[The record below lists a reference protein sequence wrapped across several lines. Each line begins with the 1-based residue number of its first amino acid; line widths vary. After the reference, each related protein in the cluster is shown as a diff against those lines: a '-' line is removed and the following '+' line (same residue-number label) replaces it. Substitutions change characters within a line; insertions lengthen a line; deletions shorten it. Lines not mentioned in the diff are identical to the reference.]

1 MLDKKIVLTKEYCQ
15 EKISNLS
22 KEMGISPLLVDILL
36 KRDINNTEEIK
47 TFLYG
52 SKEPFHDPYL
62 LKDMG
67 VSVKRILQAI
77 TNKEKITVYGDYDVD
92 GITASSLLYL
102 FLKSINAYVSVYI
115 PVRKNEGYGL
125 NLEAIEAIYNS
136 GTRLIITVDCG
147 ISGIAEVASMPN
159 DMDIIITDHH
169 TPPEVLPAAYAVINP
184 HQIGCEYPFKHL
196 AGVGVAFKLCQAL
209 HKEKYSSD
217 ELWSDML
224 EFVAMGTVADIV
236 PLIGENRE
244 IVKKGL
250 AKMSKTTSLGLKEL
264 MKISGCIDKPITAE
278 TVGFALAP
286 RMNAAGRLE
295 HAMSAVELLITEDQ
309 NKATEIA
316 LKLNN
321 ENIERQEISTQ
332 IFKEAEELLNDQ
344 NDVGTAIVLAK
355 EGWHAGVI
363 GIVASRLVD
372 KYHLPTILI
381 SIDGDVA
388 KGSCRSIPPLNLYEA
403 ISACSNSLLQF
414 GGHRQA
420 AGLTLCTD
428 KINQFRE
435 QFSHEVSLRLSPED
449 FEPKITADVV
459 VPDGCVLSIKLVKE
473 LSMLEPYG
481 AANPLPVF
489 AFKEAKLKNPA
500 VMGAEK
506 NHLRLIV
513 DFANETYK
521 GIMWNQAQKITCIY
535 NHSLATVAF
544 SPKVNVWNGLESIDL
559 LLFAIEL
566 KHKIIDYRNYFDAKD
581 ILLKNILQ
589 KSKKTVVYV
598 NKGRQTLPESV
609 IDNCE
614 IVTYENELCTKDA
627 DAVVFYD
634 LPDANIFT
642 KEKFP
647 LPAWYK
653 GYLYLLFNQK
663 DYTSWSNSTIARY
676 PIRQTLITEYKYL
689 TELLKKQ
696 SVANIKDLIMKHIGL
711 DCVISAESLKIFE
724 ELGFINIAHGQISLK
739 SNRKNEL
746 SNSKTFCILQE
757 EYHNRI
763 TICQQNMR
771 VTAAQ
776 IADIWE

>member
-1 MLDKKIVLTKEYCQ
+1 MLDKKIVLTNEYCE
-15 EKISNLS
+15 EKISILA
-22 KEMGISPLLVDILL
+22 KEMGISPFLVDILL
-36 KRDINNTEEIK
+36 KRGISNIDEIK

-52 SKEPFHDPYL
+52 SNEPFHDPFL
-62 LKDMG
+62 LKDMK
-67 VSVKRILQAI
+67 VAVQRILQAI
-77 TNKEKITVYGDYDVD
+77 KNKEKITVYGDYDVD
-92 GITASSLLYL
+92 GITASSLLYM
-102 FLKSINAYVSVYI
+102 FLKSIDACVSVYI

-136 GTRLIITVDCG
+136 GTRLIVTVDCG
-147 ISGIAEVASMPN
+147 ISGNAEVASMPS

-184 HQIGCEYPFKHL
+184 HQAGCDYPFKPL

-209 HKEKYSSD
+209 NKEKYNSE
-217 ELWSDML
+217 ELWSEML

-250 AKMSKTTSLGLKEL
+250 AKMSGTSSLGLKEL

-309 NKATEIA
+309 NIAAEIA

-321 ENIERQEISTQ
+321 ENIERQEISSQ
-332 IFKEAEELLNDQ
+332 IFKEAEELLKDQ
-344 NDVGTAIVLAK
+344 NDIGKAIVLAK

-381 SIDGDVA
+381 SIDGEVA
-388 KGSCRSIPPLNLYEA
+388 KGSCRSISPLNLYDA
-403 ISACSNSLLQF
+403 ISACSSSLLQF

-420 AGLTLCTD
+420 AGLTLSTD

-435 QFSHEVSLRLSPED
+435 QFLHEVSVRLSPED

-459 VPDGCVLSIKLVKE
+459 VPEGCVLSIKLVKE

-489 AFKEAKLKNPA
+489 AFREAKLKNPA

-513 DFANETYK
+513 DFANVTYK
-521 GIMWNQAQKITCIY
+521 GIMWNQAQKITSIY
-535 NHSLATVAF
+535 NHSLATIAF
-544 SPKVNVWNGLESIDL
+544 SPKVNSWNGMESIDL

-566 KHKIIDYRNYFDAKD
+566 KNKIIDYRNYFEAKD
-581 ILLKNILQ
+581 IILKNILQ

-609 IDNCE
+609 IDNCD
-614 IVTYENELCTKDA
+614 IVTYENELCTKEA

-642 KEKFP
+642 KESFP

-653 GYLYLLFNQK
+653 GCLYLLFNQK
-663 DYTSWSNSTIARY
+663 DYAAWSNSTITKY

-696 SVANIKDLIMKHIGL
+696 SVANIKDLITKNIGI

-724 ELGFINIAHGQISLK
+724 ELGFINVAHGQISLK

-746 SNSKTFCILQE
+746 SNSKTFCRLQE
-757 EYHNRI
+757 EYHNRV

>member
-1 MLDKKIVLTKEYCQ
+1 MLDKKIILTNKYCE
-15 EKISNLS
+15 EKINNLS
-22 KEMGISPLLVDILL
+22 KQIGVSPLLIDILL
-36 KRDINNTEEIK
+36 KRGISDIEAIK

-52 SKEPFHDPYL
+52 SAEPFHDPFL
-62 LKDMG
+62 LKDMKPA
-67 VSVKRILQAI
+67 VERIWKAI
-77 TNKEKITVYGDYDVD
+77 MDKEKITVYGDYDVD

-102 FLKSINAYVSVYI
+102 FLQSVGASVSAYI
-115 PVRKNEGYGL
+115 PIRKNEGYGL

-147 ISGIAEVASMPN
+147 ISGVAEVASMPN

-184 HQIGCEYPFKHL
+184 HQVGCGYPFKNL

-209 HKEKYSSD
+209 YKEKHND
-217 ELWSDML
+217 AALWSEML

-250 AKMSKTTSLGLKEL
+250 AKMSETSSLGLREL
-264 MKISGCIDKPITAE
+264 MKICGCVDKTITAE

-295 HAMSAVELLITEDQ
+295 HAMSAVELLVTDDQ
-309 NKATEIA
+309 DKATEIA
-316 LKLNN
+316 IKLNN
-321 ENIERQEISTQ
+321 ENIERQEISAQ
-332 IFKEAEELLNDQ
+332 IFKEAEEMLKDQ
-344 NDVGTAIVLAK
+344 NDISQAIVLAK

-381 SIDGDVA
+381 SIDGEVA
-388 KGSCRSIPPLNLYEA
+388 KGSCRSIPPLNLYDTLA
-403 ISACSNSLLQF
+403 DCSDLLLQF

-420 AGLTLCTD
+420 AGLTLSTTN
-428 KINQFRE
+428 INSFRE
-435 QFSHEVSLRLSPED
+435 HFVHEVSQRLSPED
-449 FEPKITADVV
+449 FEPKIAADVV
-459 VPDGCVLSIKLVKE
+459 VPPGCSLTLKLVKE

-481 AANPLPVF
+481 ASNPLPVF
-489 AFKEAKLKNPA
+489 AFKEAKLRSPA
-500 VMGAEK
+500 IMGAEK

-513 DFANETYK
+513 DFGNESYK
-521 GIMWNQAQKITCIY
+521 GIMWNQAQRITSIY
-535 NHSLATVAF
+535 NHSVATLAF
-544 SPKVNVWNGLESIDL
+544 SPKINTWNGMDSIDL
-559 LLFAIEL
+559 QLFAIDL
-566 KHKIIDYRNYFDAKD
+566 KRKIIDYRNYFDTKET
-581 ILLKNILQ
+581 LLKNILQ

-609 IDNCE
+609 TDNCE
-614 IVTYENELCTKDA
+614 IVTYENELCTKDTEI
-627 DAVVFYD
+627 VIFYD
-634 LPDANIFT
+634 LPDMNIFT
-642 KEKFP
+642 KESFP
-647 LPAWYK
+647 LPAWYD
-653 GYLYLLFNQK
+653 GFLFLLFNQN
-663 DYTSWSNSTIARY
+663 DYSGWSNSAIIKY

-696 SVANIKDLIMKHIGL
+696 SVANVKDLITKNVGI
-711 DCVISAESLKIFE
+711 DCVISDDSLKIFE
-724 ELGFINIAHGQISLK
+724 ELGFINVAHGQISLK

-757 EYHNRI
+757 EYHNRLA
-763 TICQQNMR
+763 ICQQNMR

>member
-1 MLDKKIVLTKEYCQ
+1 MLDKKIILTNKYC
-15 EKISNLS
+15 EEEINNLS
-22 KEMGISPLLVDILL
+22 KQIGVSPLLIDILL
-36 KRDINNTEEIK
+36 KRGISDIEAIK

-52 SKEPFHDPYL
+52 SAEPFHDPFL
-62 LKDMG
+62 LKDMKPA
-67 VSVKRILQAI
+67 VERIWKAI
-77 TNKEKITVYGDYDVD
+77 MDKEKITVYGDYDVD

-102 FLKSINAYVSVYI
+102 FLQSVGASVSAYI
-115 PVRKNEGYGL
+115 PIRKNEGYGL

-147 ISGIAEVASMPN
+147 ISGVAEVASMPN

-184 HQIGCEYPFKHL
+184 HQVGCGYPFKNL

-209 HKEKYSSD
+209 YKEKHND
-217 ELWSDML
+217 AALWSEML

-250 AKMSKTTSLGLKEL
+250 AKMSETSSLGLREL
-264 MKISGCIDKPITAE
+264 MKICGCVDKTITAE

-295 HAMSAVELLITEDQ
+295 HAMSAVELLVTDDQ
-309 NKATEIA
+309 DKAAEIA
-316 LKLNN
+316 IKLNN
-321 ENIERQEISTQ
+321 ENIERQEISAQ
-332 IFKEAEELLNDQ
+332 IFKEAEEMLKDQ
-344 NDVGTAIVLAK
+344 NDISQAIVLAK

-381 SIDGDVA
+381 SIDGEVA
-388 KGSCRSIPPLNLYEA
+388 KGSCRSIPPLNLYDTLA
-403 ISACSNSLLQF
+403 DCSDLLLQF

-420 AGLTLCTD
+420 AGLTLSTTN
-428 KINQFRE
+428 INSFRE
-435 QFSHEVSLRLSPED
+435 HFVHEVSQRLSPED
-449 FEPKITADVV
+449 FEPKIAADVV
-459 VPDGCVLSIKLVKE
+459 VPPGCSLTLKLVKE

-481 AANPLPVF
+481 ASNPLPVF
-489 AFKEAKLKNPA
+489 AFKEAKLRSPA
-500 VMGAEK
+500 IMGAEK

-513 DFANETYK
+513 DFGNESYK
-521 GIMWNQAQKITCIY
+521 GIMWNQAQRITSIY
-535 NHSLATVAF
+535 NHSVATLAF
-544 SPKVNVWNGLESIDL
+544 SPKINTWNGMDSIDL
-559 LLFAIEL
+559 QLFAIDL
-566 KHKIIDYRNYFDAKD
+566 KRNIIDYRNYFDTKET
-581 ILLKNILQ
+581 LLKNILQ

-609 IDNCE
+609 TDNCE
-614 IVTYENELCTKDA
+614 IVTYENELCTKDTEI
-627 DAVVFYD
+627 VIFYD
-634 LPDANIFT
+634 LPDMNIFT
-642 KEKFP
+642 KESFP
-647 LPAWYK
+647 LPAWYD
-653 GYLYLLFNQK
+653 GFLFLLFNQN
-663 DYTSWSNSTIARY
+663 DYSGWSNSAIIKY

-696 SVANIKDLIMKHIGL
+696 SVANVKDLITKNVGI
-711 DCVISAESLKIFE
+711 DCVISDDSLKIFE
-724 ELGFINIAHGQISLK
+724 ELGFINVAHGQISLK

-757 EYHNRI
+757 EYHNRLA
-763 TICQQNMR
+763 ICQQNMR